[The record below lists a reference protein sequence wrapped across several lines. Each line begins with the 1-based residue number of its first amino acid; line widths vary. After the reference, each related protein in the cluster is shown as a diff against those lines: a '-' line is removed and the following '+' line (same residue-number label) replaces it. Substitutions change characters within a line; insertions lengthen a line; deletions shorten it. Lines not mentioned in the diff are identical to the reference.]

1 MNRDSKRGLCAVAAM
16 LTMLAGLAPQAVAQN
31 QSGKGAAQ
39 AEDRYIRFKR
49 PNLVVPDMD
58 AALKFYVGRL
68 GFKLAGMEESKVDP
82 TGNFAY
88 EAFNF
93 DPAKAVRQATLH
105 SSTEERAF
113 AITEVKGLDPKAVIR
128 TPSLTAMVLET
139 KRFLALRKE
148 LIADGHTVT
157 EWRDTSNKDGVGIFE
172 MGVLDPGGHL
182 IVLFQYVDGKTPR
195 Q

>member
-1 MNRDSKRGLCAVAAM
+1 MATFRLRCMRLIALALTLSALHAAVTPAN
-16 LTMLAGLAPQAVAQN
+16 AV
-31 QSGKGAAQ
+31 
-39 AEDRYIRFKR
+39 EERYVRFKR

-58 AALKFYVGRL
+58 AALKFYVGKL

-82 TGNFAY
+82 KNNFAY
-88 EAFNF
+88 RAFNF
-93 DPAKAVRQATLH
+93 DPAKAVRQATLD
-105 SSTEERAF
+105 SSTEKRAF

-148 LIADGHTVT
+148 LIDDGYTVT
-157 EWRDTSNKDGVGIFE
+157 DWRDTSNAKGEGIFE

-182 IVLFQYVDGKTPR
+182 IVMFQYVDGTTPR
-195 Q
+195 K